1 MPLLNTIT
9 TPYAEAFLQVAESRN
24 EVDEVVTQAKSI
36 LELWNTC
43 PEFSDAMASPVLE
56 VNQKKAALEKL
67 FSNEVTPSFLNLL
80 KLLADRQRIG
90 LLNSVLERL
99 LEIYREQRNIALAT
113 ITSASALNDDQQSE
127 LLKKVQSI
135 AGTDNLEIDLKV
147 DSELIGGFV
156 VNVGSK
162 VIDAS
167 IAGQVR
173 RLGLALAKVS
183 QSFSDFLPL
192 FLPFHLPQLQLIPWF
207 LYVPTR
213 SVQSLNSRL
222 LITISQYL

>member
-1 MPLLNTIT
+1 M
-9 TPYAEAFLQVAESRN
+9 
-24 EVDEVVTQAKSI
+24 
-36 LELWNTC
+36 
-43 PEFSDAMASPVLE
+43 
-56 VNQKKAALEKL
+56 
-67 FSNEVTPSFLNLL
+67 
-80 KLLADRQRIG
+80 ADRQRIG

-113 ITSASALNDDQQSE
+113 ITSASALNEDQQTE

-147 DSELIGGFV
+147 DSELLGGFV

-183 QSFSDFLPL
+183 
-192 FLPFHLPQLQLIPWF
+192 
-207 LYVPTR
+207 
-213 SVQSLNSRL
+213 
-222 LITISQYL
+222 